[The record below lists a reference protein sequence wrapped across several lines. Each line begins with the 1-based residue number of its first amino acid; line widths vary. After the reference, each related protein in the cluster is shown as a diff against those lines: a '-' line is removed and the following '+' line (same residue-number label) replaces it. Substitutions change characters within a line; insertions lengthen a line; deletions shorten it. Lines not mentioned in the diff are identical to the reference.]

1 MDSHRRVRHSA
12 RQVQVRPQEY
22 NRLRLEIYW
31 PPKPLAERLACR
43 RDSYRGS
50 WQVRQVTRHSREFPS
65 LRNFNRR
72 VDLRHNEQRI
82 SNYKLRYKE
91 PLLVRQESLLVSK
104 VLLPS
109 WLPNGLVQMLH
120 RGLRPSSYKP

>member
-1 MDSHRRVRHSA
+1 
-12 RQVQVRPQEY
+12 
-22 NRLRLEIYW
+22 
-31 PPKPLAERLACR
+31 
-43 RDSYRGS
+43 
-50 WQVRQVTRHSREFPS
+50 

-82 SNYKLRYKE
+82 NNYKLRYKE

-109 WLPNGLVQMLH
+109 WLPNG
-120 RGLRPSSYKP
+120 